1 MERTKISGILKKPD
15 GTEEYWWNGVNYHN
29 ILPEELMDEFIKYDK
44 LKEEQK
50 NARKRMSI
58 CNTINDN

>member
-50 NARKRMSI
+50 NEK
-58 CNTINDN
+58 